1 MINDIINLFILN
13 QGMNKYTLY
22 RHHVIKGLGALGFIH
37 TIGPNIQKYQ
47 NSSTYEW
54 MMLNQ

>member
-22 RHHVIKGLGALGFIH
+22 RHHVTKGLGALGFIH

-47 NSSTYEW
+47 NSSTYE
-54 MMLNQ
+54 